1 MHRAFA
7 NYHPLPE
14 GEQADSLVAM
24 LCSALLVLQAATVV
38 QTGRFASSRVIE
50 SSGVAVSRAHPGIL
64 WTHNDSGDGPYLY
77 ATDLRGSDLG
87 FLLVPGATAIDWE
100 DMTLGPCPT
109 RTGTCVYL
117 GDTGDNAEER
127 PSVTVYAVPEPD
139 PPSGPGDTLRT
150 TAAPAVLQLR
160 YPDGAHD
167 VEAIYVSPR
176 DSALYLVSKGRSGTI
191 GLYRVARSA
200 WKVPPEAVVTAERV
214 QVLDILPDPGAGRWV
229 TGAGIWLDGR
239 LVAIRTYGEIYL
251 FHAGGGGRLTPAR
264 GRPCNLAGVDEPGG
278 GEAIDFLD
286 DSSVV
291 LTSEARPRRA
301 GTLHRVVCR

>member
-1 MHRAFA
+1 MV
-7 NYHPLPE
+7 L
-14 GEQADSLVAM
+14 
-24 LCSALLVLQAATVV
+24 SALLVLQAATAV
-38 QTGRFASSRVIE
+38 QTGRFASPRVIE
-50 SSGVAVSRAHPGIL
+50 SSGVAVSRARPGIL

-87 FLLVPGATAIDWE
+87 FLLVPGAAAIDWE

-109 RTGTCVYL
+109 RAGSCVYL
-117 GDTGDNAEER
+117 GDTGDNAEAR
-127 PSVTVYAVPEPD
+127 PFVTVYAVPEPE

-167 VEAIYVSPR
+167 VEAIYVSPQGG
-176 DSALYLVSKGRSGTI
+176 ALYFVSKGRSGRI
-191 GLYRVARSA
+191 GLYRVARSG
-200 WKVPPEAVVTAERV
+200 WKVPPEGVVTAEHV
-214 QVLDILPDPGAGRWV
+214 QVIDILPDPGAGRWV
-229 TGAGIWLDGR
+229 TGAGISPDGR

-251 FHAGGGGRLTPAR
+251 YQADSAGRLTRAR
-264 GRPCNLAGVDEPGG
+264 ARPCNLDGIDEPGG

-286 DSSVV
+286 DSVLV

-301 GTLHRVVCR
+301 GTLHRVACR

>member
-1 MHRAFA
+1 
-7 NYHPLPE
+7 
-14 GEQADSLVAM
+14 M
-24 LCSALLVLQAATVV
+24 LLSMLLVLQAAPPVRSTAV
-38 QTGRFASSRVIE
+38 QTGQFASRRVIE

-87 FLLVPGATAIDWE
+87 FLLVPGAAAIDWE

-109 RTGTCVYL
+109 RTGSCVYL
-117 GDTGDNAEER
+117 GDTGDNAEAR

-139 PPSGPGDTLRT
+139 PPSGPADTLRT

-176 DSALYLVSKGRSGTI
+176 DSALYFVSKGRSGRI
-191 GLYRVARSA
+191 GLYRVARAA
-200 WKVPPEAVVTAERV
+200 WKVRPEGVVTAERV
-214 QVLDILPDPGAGRWV
+214 QVVDILPDPGAGRWV
-229 TGAGIWLDGR
+229 TGAGISPDGR
-239 LVAIRTYGEIYL
+239 RVAIRTYGEIYVY
-251 FHAGGGGRLTPAR
+251 HAGGGGGGRGGRLTPAR
-264 GRPCNLAGVDEPGG
+264 ERPCNLDGLNEPGG

-286 DSSVV
+286 DSTLV

>member
-1 MHRAFA
+1 MV
-7 NYHPLPE
+7 L
-14 GEQADSLVAM
+14 
-24 LCSALLVLQAATVV
+24 SALLVLVLQAATAA
-38 QTGRFASSRVIE
+38 QTGRFASPRVIE

-87 FLLVPGATAIDWE
+87 FLLVPGATAVDWE

-109 RTGTCVYL
+109 RAGSCVYL
-117 GDTGDNAEER
+117 GDTGDNAEQR

-139 PPSGPGDTLRT
+139 PPSGPADTLRT
-150 TAAPAVLQLR
+150 TAAPAVLRLR

-176 DSALYLVSKGRSGTI
+176 DSSLYFVSKGRSGTI
-191 GLYRVARSA
+191 GLYRVGRTQ
-200 WKVPPEAVVTAERV
+200 WKGSPENVVTAERV
-214 QVLDILPDPGAGRWV
+214 QGLDIVPDPGAGRWV
-229 TGAGIWLDGR
+229 TGAGISPDGQ
-239 LVAIRTYGEIYL
+239 LVAIRTYGEIYVY
-251 FHAGGGGRLTPAR
+251 HAGDGGQLTRAR
-264 GRPCNLAGVDEPGG
+264 PRPCNLAGLDEPGG

-286 DSSVV
+286 DSALV
-291 LTSEARPRRA
+291 LTSEARPRRP

>member
-1 MHRAFA
+1 ML
-7 NYHPLPE
+7 LP
-14 GEQADSLVAM
+14 
-24 LCSALLVLQAATVV
+24 ALLVLQAATAV
-38 QTGRFASSRVIE
+38 QTGEFASRRLKE
-50 SSGVAVSRAHPGIL
+50 SSGVAVSRAHPGVL

-87 FLLVPGATAIDWE
+87 FLLVPGAAAIDWE

-109 RTGTCVYL
+109 RPGGGSCVYL
-117 GDTGDNAEER
+117 GDTGDNAEAR

-176 DSALYLVSKGRSGTI
+176 DSALYLVSKGRSGSI
-191 GLYRVARSA
+191 NLYRVARGA
-200 WKVPPEAVVTAERV
+200 WKAAPEGVVTAERV

-229 TGAGIWLDGR
+229 TGAGISPDGR
-239 LVAIRTYGEIYL
+239 LVAIRTYGEIYVY
-251 FHAGGGGRLTPAR
+251 HAGGGGRLTAAR
-264 GRPCNLAGVDEPGG
+264 ARPCNLAAIDEPGG
-278 GEAIDFLD
+278 GEAIDYLD
-286 DSSVV
+286 DSTLV

-301 GTLHRVVCR
+301 GTLHRVECR